1 MATTF
6 TRKKLASQKQF
17 GGTPYGNLAA
27 LSFNVTTNSSGVW
40 TDGDGTAA
48 PTAADELIVGVLPA
62 GMLVQDALMVV
73 SDAFTAA
80 TTAKVGLRAVDGV
93 TTQDDADYFTASL
106 ALNAVGRYR
115 ADNTAVAPI
124 TLARDMYIVMD
135 WDAATN
141 AVAGVVDII
150 VYGVIGGAP

>member
-1 MATTF
+1 MATI
-6 TRKKLASQKQF
+6 TRKKIANQSQF
-17 GGTPYGNLAA
+17 GGTPYGNLSV
-27 LSFNVTTNSSGVW
+27 LSFNVTTNSSGVF
-40 TDGDGTAA
+40 TEGDSTSA
-48 PTAADELIVGVLPA
+48 PTASDELIVGILPA
-62 GMLVQDALMVV
+62 GMLVHDALMIV

-106 ALNAVGRYR
+106 VLNAVGRYR
-115 ADNTAVAPI
+115 ADNTSVAPI
-124 TLARDMYIVMD
+124 KLARDMYVVMD

-141 AVAGVVDII
+141 AVAGVVDIL

>member
-73 SDAFTAA
+73 SDAFTAS

-106 ALNAVGRYR
+106 ALNAVGRYL